1 MPTVAEAMDG
11 FWSVEAKLLGPA
23 HIWLVPPV
31 DEDVRF
37 IVPPTNTGELLPA
50 VAAVGGVQTVDIG
63 FTVTLVV
70 AVAVQLPDDVMV
82 TV

>member
-1 MPTVAEAMDG
+1 MLTVAEVMDG

-50 VAAVGGVQTVDIG
+50 VAPVGGLQLVGAGLT
-63 FTVTLVV
+63 TTLVV
-70 AVAVQLPDDVMV
+70 AVVVQLLNDEIV